1 MTALFSSSDTFLLSD
16 ALLGSHSRHHR
27 NVANEP
33 SLTRTSEN
41 VLHRKP
47 SFREARIPEARFPGI
62 SLLGSSVY
70 KGNGT
75 ALSGDCPRIYERRGK
90 DSNLRGPQRVF
101 GRVCGSARL
110 GAALPS
116 LPLRRDLYPPA
127 PGVPLPV
134 GPASSGEC
142 SQRGGTASARARGS
156 RVSYRVG
163 FGVLDRYRRGRKG
176 GSGARVSGLSSTR
189 GGFGLQ

>member
-1 MTALFSSSDTFLLSD
+1 MRSLSED
-16 ALLGSHSRHHR
+16 IRPEGEGF
-27 NVANEP
+27 EP
-33 SLTRTSEN
+33 SRT
-41 VLHRKP
+41 
-47 SFREARIPEARFPGI
+47 A
-62 SLLGSSVY
+62 
-70 KGNGT
+70 KGVW
-75 ALSGDCPRIYERRGK
+75 SGG
-90 DSNLRGPQRVF
+90 DSAG
-101 GRVCGSARL
+101 L
-110 GAALPS
+110 GATLPS

-142 SQRGGTASARARGS
+142 SQRGGTASARARGR